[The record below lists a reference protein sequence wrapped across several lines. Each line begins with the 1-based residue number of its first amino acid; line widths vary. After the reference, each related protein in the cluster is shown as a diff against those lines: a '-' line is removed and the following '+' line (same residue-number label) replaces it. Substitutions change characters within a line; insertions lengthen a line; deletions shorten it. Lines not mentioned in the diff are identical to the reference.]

1 MHREERSW
9 IVAWAAGQGAALWLL
24 HEWLLSLSKQ
34 GEYFWLIWPLYM
46 VALLL
51 PLSMMLLSA
60 YRQQKHLWQMVIG
73 YVVLIA
79 GIASYLGY
87 QAWTPALDTFLYAQS
102 GVCLALV
109 GFGSWF
115 VLLPF
120 AEHRLLR
127 QRWAD
132 DYALL
137 FAAAWRN
144 SIKLALAGGFTGLL
158 WLLLLLFANLLK
170 VLGVPYLLNLLA
182 EPIFFYPVTA
192 VTFGIGLSLYAAK
205 EEVLVGFYRA
215 GLNIAGWLLPVVS
228 VILLAFLLVLP
239 VQGLDKLWDTGYAS
253 SLMLALLGLTVFLF
267 NAAWQDASG
276 QQRFPP
282 WLLRFIGLG
291 LLTMPIYIGLCV
303 YALGLRVA
311 QYGWTT
317 ERVFAALVILV
328 MAMYAL
334 GYAAVVLRRE
344 NLWMNSVSK
353 VNIATALLTVLLGI
367 LTCSPLLDPTRI
379 AVQSQ
384 VARLLQQKVNVPN
397 FDFDYLRFQA
407 GRYGDAALTR
417 LEQEQT
423 HPDAVE
429 LRRRA
434 KLVHESKQREFVHGP
449 PPQFEAAGL
458 REMLK
463 VYPQHAELPDAFIES
478 LLERKN
484 QTQEGLY
491 CKKSEP
497 CAVLKLDLDADG
509 SDELVLLDGYRGEV
523 YALRLAKWQKVGSL
537 PWQADKFTEESIEDA
552 LARGDFSSKA
562 PLWHDLQIGD
572 ERYRVEGE

>member
-1 MHREERSW
+1 MQREERSW
-9 IVAWAAGQGAALWLL
+9 MIAWAAGQGAGLWLL

-46 VALLL
+46 AVLLL

-60 YRQQKHLWQMVIG
+60 YRQQKRLWPMVTA

-79 GIASYLGY
+79 GLASYLGY
-87 QAWTPALDTFLYAQS
+87 QAWTPALDTFQYAQS

-170 VLGVPYLLNLLA
+170 VLGVTYLLDLLGK
-182 EPIFFYPVTA
+182 PIFFYPVTA

-228 VILLAFLLVLP
+228 LILLAFLLVLP

-253 SLMLALLGLTVFLF
+253 SLMLSLLGLTVFLF

-291 LLTMPIYIGLCV
+291 LLTMPVYIGLCV

-344 NLWMNSVSK
+344 KLWMNSVSK

-379 AVQSQ
+379 AVHSQ
-384 VARLLQQKVNVPN
+384 LARLLQQKVKVRD
-397 FDFDYLRFQA
+397 FDFEYLRFQA

-417 LEQEQT
+417 LDQEQT

-429 LRRRA
+429 LRRKA
-434 KLVHESKQREFVHGP
+434 KLAHALTQRQYKP
-449 PPQFEAAGL
+449 EAVKLGAEEL
-458 REMLK
+458 RQLFK
-463 VYPQHAELPDAFIES
+463 IYPQQAQLPQAFVDALRIS
-478 LLERKN
+478 LEDNKVFLGCE
-484 QTQEGLY
+484 
-491 CKKSEP
+491 KKRP
-497 CAVLKLDLDADG
+497 CAVLLLDLNADG
-509 SDELVLLDGYRGEV
+509 VEELVLLDGFRSLV
-523 YALRLAKWQKVGSL
+523 YGLEGGQWKKVGTLLGETYKLNEKSV
-537 PWQADKFTEESIEDA
+537 EDA
-552 LARGDFSSKA
+552 LTTGNFSSK
-562 PLWHDLQIGD
+562 PTHWQDLQIGD
-572 ERYRVEGE
+572 MQFKVQEE